1 MDNLFL
7 GGISNT
13 DIPSYRTQVYKN
25 HLDNFVN
32 LSFNAIRFT
41 DYNYDIPQD
50 WVKYLIFC
58 EGKFCIYNDM
68 ILSYYGTGNFNL
80 YGENTQ
86 YTVKGYNGVTFTGIK
101 PENIARIE
109 TSYTCKPF
117 LDFLKQGARIVAD
130 CDIAINQ
137 NLKRIQR
144 GKLLL
149 TADDKTAKTI
159 KKALSDLEDGYTQIV
174 GQEGIF
180 SDLKNYDFNEMYFA
194 DKIYQLKQQ
203 YISEIY
209 ERIGVTNANNT
220 KKERIQSMEVAS
232 NIGTAYDN
240 VKIIVDVTNH
250 KLELNNI
257 DFRVD
262 LNGAI
267 NDLYLK
273 EIASDSFEDG
283 NENEI

>member
-41 DYNYDIPQD
+41 NYNYDIPQD

-68 ILSYYGTGNFNL
+68 ILSYRGTGSFNL
-80 YGENTQ
+80 YSKNTQ
-86 YTVKGYNGVTFTGIK
+86 YTAFGYNGVTFTGIK

-109 TSYTCKPF
+109 ASYTCKPF
-117 LDFLKQGARIVAD
+117 LDFLKHGARIVTD

-149 TADDKTAKTI
+149 TPNDKIAITI
-159 KKALSDLEDGYTQIV
+159 KKALSDLEDGYTQVI

-180 SDLKNYDFNEMYFA
+180 NDLKNYDFNEIYVA

-203 YISEIY
+203 YMSEIY

-240 VKIIVDVTNH
+240 VKIIVDVSNH
-250 KLELNNI
+250 NLELNNI
-257 DFRVD
+257 DFRVE

-273 EIASDSFEDG
+273 EIANEG
-283 NENEI
+283 VENEI

>member
-41 DYNYDIPQD
+41 NYNYDIPQD

-68 ILSYYGTGNFNL
+68 ILSYRGTGSFNL
-80 YGENTQ
+80 YGKNTQ
-86 YTVKGYNGVTFTGIK
+86 YTAIGYNGVTFNGIK

-149 TADDKTAKTI
+149 TANDKTAITI
-159 KKALSDLEDGYTQIV
+159 KKALSDLEDGYTQVI

-180 SDLKNYDFNEMYFA
+180 NDLKNYDFNEMYFA

-250 KLELNNI
+250 NLELNKI
-257 DFRVD
+257 DFRVE

-273 EIASDSFEDG
+273 EIASEGD
-283 NENEI
+283 ENAI